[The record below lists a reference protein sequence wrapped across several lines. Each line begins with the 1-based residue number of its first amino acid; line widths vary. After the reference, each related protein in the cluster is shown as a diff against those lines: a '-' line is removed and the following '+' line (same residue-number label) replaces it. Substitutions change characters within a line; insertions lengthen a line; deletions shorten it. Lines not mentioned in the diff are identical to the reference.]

1 MKKTVLF
8 VLLDQ
13 YAEWEAAYLASALH
27 MLAGADYEVKTVAP
41 TREPVRSIGGFRTL
55 PDYDFDSAPSDYC
68 ALILIGGM
76 RWRTEAARRVRPLAE
91 DCLRKGALLGAIC
104 DASAWLGST
113 GALNHVRH
121 TSNTLDDLKGFAGAN
136 YTGEALYVREQAVR
150 GGNIVTA
157 NGTAALEFAREV
169 LLALEAAPERAV
181 IEWYN
186 FHKLGY
192 YQAPLPGAL

>member
-8 VLLDQ
+8 VLLES
-13 YAEWEAAYLASALH
+13 YAEWEAAYLSSALR
-27 MLAGADYEVKTVAP
+27 MLAGADYEVKTIAP
-41 TREPVRSIGGFRTL
+41 TREPVHSIGGFCTL
-55 PDYDFDSAPSDYC
+55 PDFDFGCAPSDYC

-76 RWRTEAARRVRPLAE
+76 SWRTEAARRVRPLVE

-104 DASAWLGST
+104 DASTWLGAT
-113 GALNHVRH
+113 GALNEVRH
-121 TSNTLDDLKGFAGAN
+121 TSNMLDDLKALAGAN
-136 YTGEALYVREQAVR
+136 YAGEALYVREQAVR

-169 LLALEAAPERAV
+169 LLALEAAPEEA
-181 IEWYN
+181 ILEWYN

-192 YQAPLPGAL
+192 YQAPLPSAL